1 MATQSGMA
9 KLRPCQGLGP
19 DNLKL
24 YSTEHGTGKM
34 SLIYLAINSVNKPK
48 GILYLDLP
56 PKCNSEGDVA
66 AAILEAVGWCADPL
80 VDSSKRKYS
89 SSLPISFLEANRFA
103 ATSVQ
108 EALEKKNFAPPTG
121 TSLITSMFQSSF
133 WTMQIANVPADLLQD
148 YAKLA
153 ADQGTATIV
162 FVSSEGRVPVMS
174 KSCL

>member
-1 MATQSGMA
+1 
-9 KLRPCQGLGP
+9 
-19 DNLKL
+19 
-24 YSTEHGTGKM
+24 M